1 MNRLTL
7 DLNAVFANVDLVGL
21 FIITSGIIMFWV
33 SVIWIL
39 LVILA
44 KMR

>member
-7 DLNAVFANVDLVGL
+7 DLNAVFANVDLVPL
-21 FIITSGIIMFWV
+21 FIIASGIIMFWV

-39 LVILA
+39 LIILA

>member
-7 DLNAVFANVDLVGL
+7 DLNAVFANVDLVPL
-21 FIITSGIIMFWV
+21 FIITLGIIMFWV

-39 LVILA
+39 LIILA